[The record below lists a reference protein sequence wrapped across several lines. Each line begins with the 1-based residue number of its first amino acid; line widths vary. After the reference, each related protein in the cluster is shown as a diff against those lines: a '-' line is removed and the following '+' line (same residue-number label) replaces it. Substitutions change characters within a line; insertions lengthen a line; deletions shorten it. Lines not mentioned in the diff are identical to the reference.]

1 VASPDLDPRV
11 ERTRAHVLDH
21 ARAMLAAQGPSSVTY
36 SALAKQARVTRQT
49 LYRHWPTIE
58 ALFVDLVLE
67 RAVREIQVLAGTAG
81 VASTAERLLSGFL
94 HQIEVGMDDPANAG
108 PLMALVAQADHDAA
122 SRRALAEVVV
132 GIRDELNRLLEP
144 LGVQITAG
152 EYHQLAGALFFRRF
166 FAREAVTEDF
176 VDDVVATWS
185 RGRSGAPDRTP

>member
-1 VASPDLDPRV
+1 MASPDLDPRV

-36 SALAKQARVTRQT
+36 SALAKHARVTRQT

-58 ALFVDLVLE
+58 AVFVDLVLE
-67 RAVREIQVLAGTAG
+67 RAVREIQALAGTVGLAT
-81 VASTAERLLSGFL
+81 TAEGLLGAFL
-94 HQIEVGMDDPANAG
+94 HQIEIGMEDPANAG

-122 SRRALAEVVV
+122 SRRALADVVV

-144 LGVQITAG
+144 VGVQITAS
-152 EYHQLAGALFFRRF
+152 EYHQLAGPLFFRRF
-166 FAREAVTEDF
+166 FAREPVTEDF

-185 RGRSGAPDRTP
+185 RQRSDRPNRSP